1 MNQTTT
7 DGTIDPAW
15 KGLCTAGG
23 VAALVAALVF
33 RRNIGAE
40 VMLLR
45 LLGVLQTGPTVEP
58 VSAAGWFDLFQSD
71 PLVALTLFG
80 LFDLVN
86 YFLVALIYLG
96 LYAALRQVNR
106 SAMVIAAAFGL
117 VGMGVYFAS
126 NQAFAMPSLSN
137 QYAAAA
143 SDLERTMALAA
154 GEALL
159 AIHNAGA
166 AFPGAGVTL
175 ALFLVTLAGLIIAV
189 VMLRSDVFG
198 KATAIIGILAH
209 GAMLVYFV
217 TWTFAAGDPCHPAVT
232 FRLVLVCLV
241 HSDRHQAAEVGFQ
254 GFDGL
259 IRSVPKV
266 GSGRS
271 SSRAMQC

>member
-58 VSAAGWFDLFQSD
+58 VSAAGWFELFQSD

-106 SAMVIAAAFGL
+106 GAMLTAAAFGL

-126 NQAFAMPSLSN
+126 NQAFAMLVVSN
-137 QYAAAA
+137 RYAAAA
-143 SDLERTMALAA
+143 SDLERTTALAA

-166 AFPGAGVTL
+166 VFPGASVTL
-175 ALFLVTLAGLIIAV
+175 ALFLVTVAGLIIAM
-189 VMLRSDVFG
+189 VMLRSGVFG
-198 KATAIIGILAH
+198 KATAIVGIFAH

-217 TWTFAAGDPCHPAVT
+217 TWTFAPAIRAIPPSLSGL
-232 FRLVLVCLV
+232 FLFIWYILIGIRLLM
-241 HSDRHQAAEVGFQ
+241 
-254 GFDGL
+254 
-259 IRSVPKV
+259 V
-266 GSGRS
+266 GSKAS
-271 SSRAMQC
+271 IT

>member
-86 YFLVALIYLG
+86 YALVALIYLG

-126 NQAFAMPSLSN
+126 NQAIAMRVVSN
-137 QYAAAA
+137 QYAAA
-143 SDLERTMALAA
+143 SDLERATALAA

-166 AFPGAGVTL
+166 AFQGAGVTL

-189 VMLRSDVFG
+189 VMLRSGVFG
-198 KATAIIGILAH
+198 KVTAIIGILAH
-209 GAMLVYFV
+209 GAMLVYLV
-217 TWTFAAGDPCHPAVT
+217 TWTLPPAIRAIPPSLSGLFLFIWYILIGIRLLKLGSKAAKT
-232 FRLVLVCLV
+232 
-241 HSDRHQAAEVGFQ
+241 
-254 GFDGL
+254 
-259 IRSVPKV
+259 
-266 GSGRS
+266 
-271 SSRAMQC
+271 

>member
-1 MNQTTT
+1 MTLIIAQDTPFVLHYLASSDAFRDHCRRSGDLLSSIMNQTTT

-23 VAALVAALVF
+23 VASLVAALVF

-126 NQAFAMPSLSN
+126 NQAFAMQFASN
-137 QYAAAA
+137 RYAAAS
-143 SDLERTMALAA
+143 SDLERTMVLAA

-166 AFPGAGVTL
+166 VFQGAGAVSYTHLTL
-175 ALFLVTLAGLIIAV
+175 PTSDLV
-189 VMLRSDVFG
+189 
-198 KATAIIGILAH
+198 
-209 GAMLVYFV
+209 
-217 TWTFAAGDPCHPAVT
+217 
-232 FRLVLVCLV
+232 
-241 HSDRHQAAEVGFQ
+241 
-254 GFDGL
+254 
-259 IRSVPKV
+259 
-266 GSGRS
+266 
-271 SSRAMQC
+271 

>member
-15 KGLCTAGG
+15 RGLCTAGG

-58 VSAAGWFDLFQSD
+58 VSAAGWFELLQSD
-71 PLVALTLFG
+71 PLVGLTLFG
-80 LFDLVN
+80 MFDLVN
-86 YFLVALIYLG
+86 YALVSLIYLG
-96 LYAALRQVNR
+96 LYAALGQVHR

-126 NQAFAMPSLSN
+126 NQAFAMHTLSN
-137 QYAAAA
+137 LYAAAS

-166 AFPGAGVTL
+166 VFQGAGVTL
-175 ALFLVTLAGLIIAV
+175 ALFLVTVAGLIIAA

-209 GAMLVYFV
+209 GAMLVYLV
-217 TWTFAAGDPCHPAVT
+217 TWTLPPAI
-232 FRLVLVCLV
+232 RAIPPSL
-241 HSDRHQAAEVGFQ
+241 S
-254 GFDGL
+254 GL
-259 IRSVPKV
+259 FLFIWYLLIGIKLLKL
-266 GSGRS
+266 GSKAS
-271 SSRAMQC
+271 KA